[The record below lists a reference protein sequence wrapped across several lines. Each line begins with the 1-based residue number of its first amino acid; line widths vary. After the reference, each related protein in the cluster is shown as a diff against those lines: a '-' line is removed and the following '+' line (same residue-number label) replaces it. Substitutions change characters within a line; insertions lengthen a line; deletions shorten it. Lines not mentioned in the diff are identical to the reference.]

1 MEKDKIILETKLSSS
16 RQNDNT
22 RSSSASTRF
31 SSDSQLSSQQAHILA
46 QGEIA
51 RLKIEIHDL
60 QELNEKT
67 EFEGRE
73 EAERLKMEVKL
84 LKERVVS
91 QERQLTAY
99 QIAQKAW
106 FAKSGKFW

>member
-1 MEKDKIILETKLSSS
+1 METKSSKQSS
-16 RQNDNT
+16 RA
-22 RSSSASTRF
+22 SSASAATEKF
-31 SSDSQLSSQQAHILA
+31 ASELSQASQQSHILT

-51 RLKIEIHDL
+51 RLKIQLQDL
-60 QELNEKT
+60 QELNEKI

-84 LKERVVS
+84 LKERIVS

-99 QIAQKAW
+99 QIAQKV
-106 FAKSGKFW
+106 FMP